1 MMKEIKK
8 NELFEKIEALKS
20 TLVGEMFA
28 DMEAK
33 DRIHNL
39 QMELKGIKPQGSE
52 FDCLGCGS

>member
-1 MMKEIKK
+1 MTETQK
-8 NELFEKIEALKS
+8 NELIEKIKVLKA

-39 QMELKGIKPQGSE
+39 QMELKGVKPQGSE

>member
-1 MMKEIKK
+1 MTETQK
-8 NELFEKIEALKS
+8 NELLEKIEILKA

-33 DRIHNL
+33 DQIHNL
-39 QMELKGIKPQGSE
+39 QMELKGVKPEGSE

>member
-1 MMKEIKK
+1 MTESKKENI
-8 NELFEKIEALKS
+8 LAQIEVLKA

-39 QMELKGIKPQGSE
+39 QMELKGVKPEGSD

>member
-1 MMKEIKK
+1 MTESKKENI
-8 NELFEKIEALKS
+8 LAQIEVLKA

-33 DRIHNL
+33 DQIHNL
-39 QMELKGIKPQGSE
+39 QMELKGVKPEGSE

>member
-1 MMKEIKK
+1 MTETQK
-8 NELFEKIEALKS
+8 NQLLEKIEVLKAS
-20 TLVGEMFA
+20 LVGEMFA

-52 FDCLGCGS
+52 CDCLGCGS

>member
-1 MMKEIKK
+1 MTETKK
-8 NELFEKIEALKS
+8 NELLEKIEILKA

-39 QMELKGIKPQGSE
+39 QMELKGVKPEGSE

>member
-1 MMKEIKK
+1 MTETQK
-8 NELFEKIEALKS
+8 NQLLEKIEALKA

-52 FDCLGCGS
+52 FDCFGCGS